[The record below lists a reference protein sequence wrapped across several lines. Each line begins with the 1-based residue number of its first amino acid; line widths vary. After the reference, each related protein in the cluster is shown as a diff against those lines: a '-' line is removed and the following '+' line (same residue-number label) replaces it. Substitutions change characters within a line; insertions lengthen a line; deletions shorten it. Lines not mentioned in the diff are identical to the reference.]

1 MLIYIVD
8 PYSQDNWHYQQCT
21 LSPSLNLH
29 IRLLTRYHPALLG
42 SNSIGSALRDGREKD
57 KARTEWK
64 NEKSGHQTKGGRP
77 TRGMQAKWR
86 ILTHG
91 GAEKG
96 RYWTTLKGF
105 CQKWSFCWN
114 QFPMEIGQE
123 REEDHHVLNQPM
135 PCNGWYQNNSLG
147 FVQIKPAFEN
157 FYVSPAE
164 LLLLFHQNKGPSD
177 RRDIVLF
184 CFVYDYGLW
193 SEDPSRDCLMAP
205 NQSVSTSI
213 GDEVFHYA
221 HVCAC
226 HNSFIGNG
234 SVESKTTVSVYSN
247 PGPVAW
253 LQQGEVAVPR
263 TLKILALLRLPPPL
277 LPAMPGFWGFWVQ
290 PPFPYHIVLWPVL
303 KGMTM
308 SLVGQLWLIARQRR
322 SDHVYP
328 ALLYFAAFSGT
339 PLSSYQSF
347 SGAPSLPE
355 LLGHTP
361 GSVGNPMPSVIC
373 PCWLSQPE
381 KKRWPMREILLSEF
395 HPSFWLSL

>member
-1 MLIYIVD
+1 MGKKGTKSSWSEGKKGSLFPHFPVKCEFCFPWTYRTIFDAFSDIDNIFDNLPNKFLDIDKIVDIYIVD

-91 GAEKG
+91 GAEEG

-147 FVQIKPAFEN
+147 SVQIKPAFEN

-164 LLLLFHQNKGPSD
+164 LLLFHQNTGPSD

-205 NQSVSTSI
+205 KPVRFDIHWRWSV
-213 GDEVFHYA
+213 
-221 HVCAC
+221 
-226 HNSFIGNG
+226 
-234 SVESKTTVSVYSN
+234 
-247 PGPVAW
+247 
-253 LQQGEVAVPR
+253 
-263 TLKILALLRLPPPL
+263 PL
-277 LPAMPGFWGFWVQ
+277 CTCVRMP
-290 PPFPYHIVLWPVL
+290 
-303 KGMTM
+303 
-308 SLVGQLWLIARQRR
+308 QLIHRQWQRGVKDDCQR
-322 SDHVYP
+322 
-328 ALLYFAAFSGT
+328 
-339 PLSSYQSF
+339 
-347 SGAPSLPE
+347 
-355 LLGHTP
+355 
-361 GSVGNPMPSVIC
+361 I
-373 PCWLSQPE
+373 
-381 KKRWPMREILLSEF
+381 
-395 HPSFWLSL
+395 

>member
-91 GAEKG
+91 GAEEG

-147 FVQIKPAFEN
+147 FVQKKPAFEN

-184 CFVYDYGLW
+184 CFV
-193 SEDPSRDCLMAP
+193 
-205 NQSVSTSI
+205 
-213 GDEVFHYA
+213 
-221 HVCAC
+221 
-226 HNSFIGNG
+226 
-234 SVESKTTVSVYSN
+234 
-247 PGPVAW
+247 
-253 LQQGEVAVPR
+253 
-263 TLKILALLRLPPPL
+263 